1 MKAILILFSLIL
13 SENPVSSANSLQET
27 EKSVKGKN
35 NCILK
40 TNDKR
45 ICLSENPIQE
55 NLTGPV
61 NVDVTIGIVEITDID
76 DAHNNVEMTAW
87 ILVAWNSS
95 LFQSQQNFSHKKYI
109 KKGWED
115 KIWYPEMEIDR
126 LIDLHL
132 FKIERKPASKLSR
145 YHFMQV

>member
-1 MKAILILFSLIL
+1 MKAFLILFSLI
-13 SENPVSSANSLQET
+13 SNANSLQDK

-40 TNDKR
+40 TNDG
-45 ICLSENPIQE
+45 ICLSENLNQE
-55 NLTGPV
+55 ILTGPV

-76 DAHNNVEMTAW
+76 DVHNNVEMTAW

-95 LFQSQQNFSHKKYI
+95 AFQSQQNFSHKYI
-109 KKGWED
+109 QKGWQD

-132 FKIERKPASKLSR
+132 FKIERKPTSKLSR
-145 YHFMQV
+145 FHFMQV

>member
-1 MKAILILFSLIL
+1 MKAFLILFSLIL
-13 SENPVSSANSLQET
+13 SENPVSNANSLQET

-76 DAHNNVEMTAW
+76 DVHNNVEMTAW
-87 ILVAWNSS
+87 ISVAWNSS
-95 LFQSQQNFSHKKYI
+95 RFQSQQNFSHKYI
-109 KKGWED
+109 QKGWQD

-126 LIDLHL
+126 LVDIQL
-132 FKIERKPASKLSR
+132 FKIERKPTSKLSR